1 MDNKQTVLVS
11 AVVHAKAEYN
21 FHFEFDGDTSDEDA
35 MKDAA
40 WSALNSEAMIGP
52 LECLSH
58 EFVDEEQYNTAMT
71 LEVVDGSPDDYRPAP
86 KTPSKAK
93 LWRRVARLAGEVIMR
108 NDPALC
114 TYGPS
119 MNVLSGASA
128 VRELIRVVH
137 EFEAQGLATT
147 RKKLLSRLEAALK
160 EWEAA
165 Q

>member
-1 MDNKQTVLVS
+1 MDNKQTVVVS

-71 LEVVDGSPDDYRPAP
+71 LEVVDGSPDDYRSVP
-86 KTPSKAK
+86 KPPSKAK
-93 LWRRVARLAGEVIMR
+93 LWRRVARLAGRLAFIE
-108 NDPALC
+108 
-114 TYGPS
+114 GPDS
-119 MNVLSGASA
+119 CHFA
-128 VRELIRVVH
+128 IRVMDGNPITAIRDLIARLRHPSNNERCKRV
-137 EFEAQGLATT
+137 
-147 RKKLLSRLEAALK
+147 SYRLEAALAA
-160 EWEAA
+160 WESA